1 MDWAAV
7 VIVLAALAIGALVP
21 FGIAWALERWWRRLP
36 FAAYWFAIAGALVG
50 GVTGLG
56 LVGDWFSGALWNERV
71 PVAKVLPYMNE
82 VRAREPALYERLE
95 TSIVRDQQDGKS
107 PEVVRA
113 NAKAAVASYVADK
126 TPYLPDDLTYELYA
140 TMRDTLAHLADRGEY
155 ATCAA
160 LALGRLRED
169 IDPKLTPELVE
180 RNTVNT
186 TRVLAAARDNTVPLM
201 TKDQF
206 AQLTSQAFAEAS
218 QATGI
223 PPEEVEGLL
232 SSSGD
237 PSKTCRIMKAF
248 FDAVLMQPVGVAAAA
263 LRTLALGE
271 RSGR

>member
-1 MDWAAV
+1 MDLAAI
-7 VIVLAALAIGALVP
+7 VIVCAALAIGALVP

-36 FAAYWFAIAGALVG
+36 FASYWFAIAGALVG

-95 TSIVRDQQDGKS
+95 TSILRDQQDGRS

-113 NAKAAVASYVADK
+113 NAKAAVVSYVADK

-140 TMRDTLAHLADRGEY
+140 TMRDTLAHLAERGEY

-160 LALGRLRED
+160 LALGLLRED
-169 IDPKLTPELVE
+169 IDPKLTPDLVE

-186 TRVLAAARDNTVPLM
+186 TRVLAAARDNSVPLM
-201 TKDQF
+201 TQEQF
-206 AQLTSQAFAEAS
+206 SQLTTQAFAEAS

-232 SSSGD
+232 SGSGD
-237 PSKTCRIMKAF
+237 PSKTCKIMKAF

-263 LRTLALGE
+263 LRVLALGE
-271 RSGR
+271 RRGR